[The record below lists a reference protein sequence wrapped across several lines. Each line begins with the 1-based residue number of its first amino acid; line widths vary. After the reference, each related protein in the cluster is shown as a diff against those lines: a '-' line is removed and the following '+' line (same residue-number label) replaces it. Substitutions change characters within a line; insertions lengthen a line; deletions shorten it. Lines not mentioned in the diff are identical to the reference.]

1 MSHALLNASGASRW
15 LNCPPSARLE
25 QDFPDSTS
33 EAAAEGTLAHSLG
46 ELKLQKYFTPMS
58 KATFTKAHN
67 KIKKDPLYTKEME
80 DYTDEYLDYI
90 KEIAMRYPSAPTV
103 GIEKT
108 VDFSVYAPEGYG
120 TADCVL
126 VKDGNIHIIDLKY
139 GKGVPVSA
147 DKNAQMRLYA
157 LGTMGAYSY
166 LCDSFKTVQM
176 VIFQPRLDN
185 ISVDA
190 MEAETLLNWGNAFV
204 KPLAQQAFSGAG
216 EFTPGDHCRFCRAKA
231 VCRARSVTNT
241 ALEDFKGKLPPVLSN
256 EEVGDLLLKAQD
268 LAKWAKDLEEH
279 ALKMCLAGETV
290 PGWKAVEG
298 RSNRCF
304 TDTDA
309 AFKELT
315 TKGLAKAEV
324 LYIRKPITLT
334 ETETLLGKKE
344 FNATL
349 SEFIVKP
356 PGKPALAKATDK
368 REPLTLKTDA
378 VTDFANIQV

>member
-25 QDFPDSTS
+25 EQFPDSTS
-33 EAAAEGTLAHSLG
+33 EAAAEGTLAHALG
-46 ELKLQKYFTPMS
+46 ELKLQKYFTPMAKS
-58 KATFTKAHN
+58 TFTKAHN

-90 KEIAMRYPSAPTV
+90 KETALRYPSQPTIT
-103 GIEKT
+103 IEKK
-108 VDFSVYAPEGYG
+108 VDFSSYAPEGFG
-120 TADCVL
+120 TADCIL
-126 VKDGNIHIIDLKY
+126 ISGDTLHIIDLKY

-147 DKNAQMRLYA
+147 EKNPQMRLYA
-157 LGTMGAYSY
+157 LGALKEYDFIY
-166 LCDSFKTVQM
+166 AINKVEM

-185 ISVDA
+185 ISVDG

-204 KPLAQQAFSGAG
+204 KPLADLAYKGEG

-344 FNATL
+344 FNAAL

-368 REPLTLKTDA
+368 REPLTLKNDA
-378 VTDFANIQV
+378 KTDFANIQI

>member
-25 QDFPDSTS
+25 EQFPDSTS
-33 EAAAEGTLAHSLG
+33 EAAAEGTLAHALG
-46 ELKLQKYFTPMS
+46 ELKLQKYFTPMT
-58 KATFTKAHN
+58 KAAFTKRHN
-67 KIKKDPLYTKEME
+67 KIKADPLYNKEME

-90 KEIAMRYPSAPTV
+90 KDTALKYPSQPTIT
-103 GIEKT
+103 IEKK
-108 VDFSVYAPEGYG
+108 VDFSSYAPEGFG
-120 TADCVL
+120 TADCIL
-126 VKDGNIHIIDLKY
+126 ISGDTLHIIDLKY

-147 DKNAQMRLYA
+147 EKNPQMRLYA
-157 LGTMGAYSY
+157 LGALKEYDFIY
-166 LCDSFKTVQM
+166 AINKVEM

-204 KPLAQQAFSGAG
+204 KPLAQQAFKGEG

-256 EEVGDLLLKAQD
+256 EEVGELLLKAQD
-268 LAKWAKDLEEH
+268 LAKWAKDLEEQ
-279 ALKMCLAGETV
+279 ALKKCLAGETV

-315 TKGLAKAEV
+315 AKGLAKEEV

-344 FNATL
+344 FNIAL
-349 SEFIVKP
+349 SEFITKP

-368 REPLTLKTDA
+368 REPLTLKNDA
-378 VTDFANIQV
+378 NADFANIQI

>member
-25 QDFPDSTS
+25 EQFPDSTS
-33 EAAAEGTLAHSLG
+33 EAAAEGTLAHALG
-46 ELKLQKYFTPMS
+46 ELKLQKYFTPMAKS
-58 KATFTKAHN
+58 TFTKAHN

-90 KEIAMRYPSAPTV
+90 KSVTLGFPSTPTV

-108 VDFSVYAPEGYG
+108 VDFSGYAPEGYG

-126 VKDGNIHIIDLKY
+126 ISGDTLHIIDLKY

-147 DKNAQMRLYA
+147 EKNAQMRLYA
-157 LGTMGAYSY
+157 LGAMDAYSY

-176 VIFQPRLDN
+176 VIFQPRLDS
-185 ISVDA
+185 ISVDQ
-190 MEAETLLNWGNAFV
+190 MEAETLLNWGNVFV
-204 KPLAQQAFSGAG
+204 KPLAQQAFKG
-216 EFTPGDHCRFCRAKA
+216 EGDFTPGDHCRFCRAKA

-241 ALEDFKGKLPPVLSN
+241 ALEDFKGKLPPLISN

-268 LAKWAKDLEEH
+268 LAKWAKDLEEY
-279 ALKMCLAGETV
+279 ALSACLAGENI

-298 RSNRCF
+298 RSNRAF
-304 TDTDA
+304 TDIDA
-309 AFKELT
+309 AFKAIKE
-315 TKGLAKAEV
+315 KGLAKEEV

-334 ETETLLGKKE
+334 ETEKLIGKKE
-344 FNATL
+344 FETAL
-349 SEFIVKP
+349 SEFVIKP

-368 REPLTLKTDA
+368 REPITLKDSA
-378 VTDFANIQV
+378 QSDFANIQL

>member
-25 QDFPDSTS
+25 EQFPDSTS
-33 EAAAEGTLAHSLG
+33 EAAAEGTLAHALG
-46 ELKLQKYFTPMS
+46 ELKLQKYFTPMAKS
-58 KATFTKAHN
+58 TFTKAHN

-90 KEIAMRYPSAPTV
+90 KETALRYPSQPTV
-103 GIEKT
+103 TIEKK
-108 VDFSVYAPEGYG
+108 VDFSSYAPQGFG
-120 TADCVL
+120 TADCIL
-126 VKDGNIHIIDLKY
+126 ISGDTLHIIDLKY

-147 DKNAQMRLYA
+147 EKNPQMRLYA
-157 LGTMGAYSY
+157 LGALKEYDFIY
-166 LCDSFKTVQM
+166 AIDKVEM

-185 ISVDA
+185 ISVDQ

-204 KPLAQQAFSGAG
+204 KPLAQQAFKGEG

-231 VCRARSVTNT
+231 VCRARSETNT

-268 LAKWAKDLEEH
+268 LAKWAEDLKEH

-315 TKGLAKAEV
+315 TKGLAKEEV
-324 LYIRKPITLT
+324 LYIKKPITLT
-334 ETETLLGKKE
+334 ETEKLLGKKE
-344 FNATL
+344 FETVL
-349 SEFIVKP
+349 SEFIIKP

-378 VTDFANIQV
+378 KTDFANIQV

>member
-25 QDFPDSTS
+25 EQFPDSTS
-33 EAAAEGTLAHSLG
+33 EAAAEGTLAHALG
-46 ELKLQKYFTPMS
+46 ELKLQKYFTPMAKS
-58 KATFTKAHN
+58 TFTKAHN

-90 KEIAMRYPSAPTV
+90 KETALRYPSQPTIT
-103 GIEKT
+103 IEKK
-108 VDFSVYAPEGYG
+108 VDFSSYAPEGFG
-120 TADCVL
+120 TADCIL
-126 VKDGNIHIIDLKY
+126 ISGDTLHIIDLKY

-147 DKNAQMRLYA
+147 EKNPQMRLYA
-157 LGTMGAYSY
+157 LGALKEYDFIY
-166 LCDSFKTVQM
+166 AINKVEM

-185 ISVDA
+185 ISVDG

-204 KPLAQQAFSGAG
+204 KPLADLAYKGEG

-279 ALKMCLAGETV
+279 ALKMCLAGEDI

-304 TDTDA
+304 TDVDA

-315 TKGLAKAEV
+315 TKGLAKEEV
-324 LYIRKPITLT
+324 LYIKKPITLT

-344 FNATL
+344 FNTAL
-349 SEFIVKP
+349 SEFVIKP

-368 REPLTLKTDA
+368 REPLTLKNDA
-378 VTDFANIQV
+378 KTDFANIQV

>member
-25 QDFPDSTS
+25 EQFPDSTS
-33 EAAAEGTLAHSLG
+33 EAAAEGTLAHALG
-46 ELKLQKYFTPMS
+46 ELKLQKYFTPMAKS
-58 KATFTKAHN
+58 TFTKAHN

-90 KEIAMRYPSAPTV
+90 KETALRYPSQPTIT
-103 GIEKT
+103 IEKK
-108 VDFSVYAPEGYG
+108 VDFSSYAPEGFG
-120 TADCVL
+120 TADCIL
-126 VKDGNIHIIDLKY
+126 ISGDTLHIIDLKY

-147 DKNAQMRLYA
+147 EKNPQMRLYA
-157 LGTMGAYSY
+157 LGALKEYDFIY
-166 LCDSFKTVQM
+166 AINKVEM

-204 KPLAQQAFSGAG
+204 KPLAQQAFKGEG

-344 FNATL
+344 FNAAL

-368 REPLTLKTDA
+368 REPLTLKNDA
-378 VTDFANIQV
+378 KTDFANIQI

>member
-25 QDFPDSTS
+25 EQFPDSTS
-33 EAAAEGTLAHSLG
+33 AAAAEGTLAHALG

-58 KATFTKAHN
+58 KMTFTKRHN
-67 KIKKDPLYTKEME
+67 KIKADPLYTKEME
-80 DYTDEYLDYI
+80 DYTAEYLDYI
-90 KEIAMRYPSAPTV
+90 KETALRYPSQPTIT
-103 GIEKT
+103 IEKK
-108 VDFSVYAPEGYG
+108 VDFSSYAPEGFG
-120 TADCVL
+120 TADCIL
-126 VKDGNIHIIDLKY
+126 ISGDTLHIIDLKY

-147 DKNAQMRLYA
+147 EKNPQMRLYA
-157 LGTMGAYSY
+157 LGALKEYDFIY
-166 LCDSFKTVQM
+166 AINKVEM

-185 ISVDA
+185 ISVDG

-204 KPLAQQAFSGAG
+204 KPLADLAYKGEG

-268 LAKWAKDLEEH
+268 LAKWAEDLKEH

-309 AFKELT
+309 AFKEIT
-315 TKGLAKAEV
+315 AKGLAKEEV

-344 FNATL
+344 FSAAL
-349 SEFIVKP
+349 SEFVIKP
-356 PGKPALAKATDK
+356 PGKPTLAKATDK
-368 REPLTLKTDA
+368 REPLTLKNDA
-378 VTDFANIQV
+378 KTDFANIQI

>member
-33 EAAAEGTLAHSLG
+33 EAAAEGTLAHALG

-58 KATFTKAHN
+58 KAMFTKRHN
-67 KIKKDPLYTKEME
+67 KIKADPLYSKEME

-90 KEIAMRYPSAPTV
+90 KETALRYPSQPTIT
-103 GIEKT
+103 IEKK
-108 VDFSVYAPEGYG
+108 VDFSSYAPEGFG
-120 TADCVL
+120 TADCIL
-126 VKDGNIHIIDLKY
+126 ISGDTLHIIDLKY

-147 DKNAQMRLYA
+147 EKNPQMRLYA
-157 LGTMGAYSY
+157 LGALKEYDFIY
-166 LCDSFKTVQM
+166 AINKVEM

-190 MEAETLLNWGNAFV
+190 MEAETLLNWGNAFL

-256 EEVGDLLLKAQD
+256 EEVGELLLKAQD
-268 LAKWAKDLEEH
+268 LAKWAKDLEEQ
-279 ALKMCLAGETV
+279 ALKMCLAGENI

-315 TKGLAKAEV
+315 AKGLAKEEV

-334 ETETLLGKKE
+334 ETETLLGKKD
-344 FNATL
+344 FNIAL
-349 SEFIVKP
+349 SEFITKP

-368 REPLTLKTDA
+368 REPLTLKNDA
-378 VTDFANIQV
+378 NTDFANIQI

>member
-25 QDFPDSTS
+25 EQFPDSTS
-33 EAAAEGTLAHSLG
+33 EAAAEGTLAHALG

-58 KATFTKAHN
+58 KATFTKRHN
-67 KIKKDPLYTKEME
+67 KIKADPLYTKEME

-90 KEIAMRYPSAPTV
+90 KETALRYPSQPTIT
-103 GIEKT
+103 IEKK
-108 VDFSVYAPEGYG
+108 VDFSSYAPEGFG
-120 TADCVL
+120 TADCIL
-126 VKDGNIHIIDLKY
+126 ISGDTLHIIDLKY

-147 DKNAQMRLYA
+147 EKNPQMRLYA
-157 LGTMGAYSY
+157 LGALKEYDFIY
-166 LCDSFKTVQM
+166 AINKVEM

-204 KPLAQQAFSGAG
+204 KPLAQQAFKGEG

-231 VCRARSVTNT
+231 VCRARSETNT
-241 ALEDFKGKLPPVLSN
+241 ALEDFKGKLPPLLSN
-256 EEVGDLLLKAQD
+256 EEVGELLLKAQD
-268 LAKWAKDLEEH
+268 LAKWAKDLEEQ

-315 TKGLAKAEV
+315 AKGLAKEEV

-344 FNATL
+344 FNTAL
-349 SEFIVKP
+349 SEFVIKP

-378 VTDFANIQV
+378 NTDFANIQI

>member
-25 QDFPDSTS
+25 EQFPDSTS
-33 EAAAEGTLAHSLG
+33 EAAAEGTLAHALG
-46 ELKLQKYFTPMS
+46 ELKLQKYFTPMAKS
-58 KATFTKAHN
+58 TFTKAHN

-90 KEIAMRYPSAPTV
+90 KETALRYPSQPTIT
-103 GIEKT
+103 IEKK
-108 VDFSVYAPEGYG
+108 VDFSSYAPEGFG
-120 TADCVL
+120 TADCIL
-126 VKDGNIHIIDLKY
+126 ISGDTLHIIDLKY

-147 DKNAQMRLYA
+147 EKNPQMRLYA
-157 LGTMGAYSY
+157 LGALKEYDFIY
-166 LCDSFKTVQM
+166 AINKVEM

-185 ISVDA
+185 ISVDGMGA
-190 MEAETLLNWGNAFV
+190 GTLLDWGNAFV
-204 KPLAQQAFSGAG
+204 KPLADLAYKGEG

-344 FNATL
+344 FNAAL

-368 REPLTLKTDA
+368 REPLTLKNDA
-378 VTDFANIQV
+378 KTDFANIQI

>member
-25 QDFPDSTS
+25 EQFPDSTS
-33 EAAAEGTLAHSLG
+33 EAAAEGTLAHALG
-46 ELKLQKYFTPMS
+46 ELKLQKYFTPMAKS
-58 KATFTKAHN
+58 TFTKAHN

-90 KEIAMRYPSAPTV
+90 KETALRYPSQPTV
-103 GIEKT
+103 TIEKK
-108 VDFSVYAPEGYG
+108 VDFSSYAPQGFG
-120 TADCVL
+120 TADCIL
-126 VKDGNIHIIDLKY
+126 ISGDTLHIIDLKY

-147 DKNAQMRLYA
+147 EKNPQMRLYA
-157 LGTMGAYSY
+157 LGALKEYDFIY
-166 LCDSFKTVQM
+166 AINKVEM

-204 KPLAQQAFSGAG
+204 KPLAQQAFKG
-216 EFTPGDHCRFCRAKA
+216 EGVFTPGDHCRFCRAKA
-231 VCRARSVTNT
+231 VCRARSEINT

-268 LAKWAKDLEEH
+268 LAKWAEDLKEH

-315 TKGLAKAEV
+315 TKGLAKEEV
-324 LYIRKPITLT
+324 LYIKKPITLT
-334 ETETLLGKKE
+334 ETEKLLGKKE
-344 FNATL
+344 FETVL
-349 SEFIVKP
+349 SEFIIKP

-378 VTDFANIQV
+378 KTDFANIQV

>member
-33 EAAAEGTLAHSLG
+33 EAAAEGTLAHALG

-58 KATFTKAHN
+58 KAMFTKRHN
-67 KIKKDPLYTKEME
+67 KIKADPLYTKEME

-90 KEIAMRYPSAPTV
+90 KETALKYPSQPTV
-103 GIEKT
+103 TIEKK
-108 VDFSVYAPEGYG
+108 VDFSSYAPEGFG
-120 TADCVL
+120 TADCIL
-126 VKDGNIHIIDLKY
+126 ISGDTLHIIDLKY

-147 DKNAQMRLYA
+147 EKNPQMRLYA
-157 LGTMGAYSY
+157 LGALKEYDFIYAIKSA
-166 LCDSFKTVQM
+166 QM

-185 ISVDA
+185 ISVDG

-204 KPLAQQAFSGAG
+204 KPLADLAHKGGG

-256 EEVGDLLLKAQD
+256 EEVGGLLLKAQD
-268 LAKWAKDLEEH
+268 LAKWAKDLEEQ

-309 AFKELT
+309 AFKEIT
-315 TKGLAKAEV
+315 AKGLAKEEV

-344 FNATL
+344 FNTAL
-349 SEFIVKP
+349 SEFVIKP

-368 REPLTLKTDA
+368 RESLTLKNDA
-378 VTDFANIQV
+378 KTDFANIQI

>member
-33 EAAAEGTLAHSLG
+33 EAAAEGTLAHALG

-58 KATFTKAHN
+58 KAMFTKRHN
-67 KIKKDPLYTKEME
+67 KIKADPLYTKEME

-90 KEIAMRYPSAPTV
+90 KETALKYPSQPTIT
-103 GIEKT
+103 IEKK
-108 VDFSVYAPEGYG
+108 VDFSSYAPEGFG
-120 TADCVL
+120 TADCIL
-126 VKDGNIHIIDLKY
+126 ISGDTLHIIDLKY

-147 DKNAQMRLYA
+147 EKNPQMRLYA
-157 LGTMGAYSY
+157 LGALKEYDFIY
-166 LCDSFKTVQM
+166 AINKVEM

-185 ISVDA
+185 ISVDG
-190 MEAETLLNWGNAFV
+190 MEAETLLNWGSAFV
-204 KPLAQQAFSGAG
+204 KPLAQQAFKGEG
-216 EFTPGDHCRFCRAKA
+216 EFIPGDHCRFCRAKA

-344 FNATL
+344 FNAAL

-368 REPLTLKTDA
+368 REPITLKTDA
-378 VTDFANIQV
+378 VTDFANIQI